1 MAGSFKAIAAD
12 GCAGN
17 REWHVLAVDDSIVDR
32 KLIERLLKLSSYR
45 VTTVD
50 SGKRALELLELAV
63 NSSTT
68 SAEPKVNMII
78 TDYCMPEMTGYDLLK
93 RVKESSLL
101 KEIPVVVV
109 SSENVPNRI
118 TRCLEEGAQEFLLKP
133 LRQSD
138 VSRLCSSIE
147 NQSRG
152 LMMNMIGRQ
161 TMIIFL
167 VIAFFTFVAK
177 VSAKNHSVG
186 GHPGWDI
193 NFNMSAWLTGRLFQ
207 TGDNLVFQYGSEY
220 NVLET
225 DEKAYNSCTVDHW
238 IESHSG
244 GYTLVPLTS
253 AGTRYFLCGSVPF
266 CKRGMKLQVV
276 VVNND
281 NEKEHRQT
289 PQQNAPSPQV
299 PKPSPVVPPVPE
311 HHKVHEA
318 PPAPYSSGVCL
329 ANNIDIWGGI
339 IVLGT
344 LFLIH
349 LFPVLHS
356 LHLFSF

>member
-1 MAGSFKAIAAD
+1 
-12 GCAGN
+12 
-17 REWHVLAVDDSIVDR
+17 
-32 KLIERLLKLSSYR
+32 
-45 VTTVD
+45 
-50 SGKRALELLELAV
+50 
-63 NSSTT
+63 
-68 SAEPKVNMII
+68 
-78 TDYCMPEMTGYDLLK
+78 
-93 RVKESSLL
+93 
-101 KEIPVVVV
+101 
-109 SSENVPNRI
+109 
-118 TRCLEEGAQEFLLKP
+118 
-133 LRQSD
+133 
-138 VSRLCSSIE
+138 
-147 NQSRG
+147 
-152 LMMNMIGRQ
+152 MNMIGRQ

-207 TGDNLVFQYGSEY
+207 TGDNLGSFSILTYYQLILFCLYSVSCNLSFFVLKESYSSDLIFDGAVFQYGSEY